1 MIRKAKINDAK
12 QMHSLINYYAAK
24 NLMLSRSLNEIY
36 ENIRDF
42 WVYKENKKIIGC
54 CGLHIVGWE
63 NLAEIKSL
71 AVDKRRQKKEIG
83 KNMVDNCLKEAKE
96 LNVKNIFVLTYAPNF
111 FKKFGFKKISKRKLP
126 HKVWTECYKCPKF
139 PNCDE
144 EALIKKI

>member
-24 NLMLSRSLNEIY
+24 NLMLSHSLNEIY

-42 WVYKENKKIIGC
+42 WVYKEGRKIIGC
-54 CGLHIVGWE
+54 CGPHIVGWE

>member
-1 MIRKAKINDAK
+1 MLRKAKINDAK
-12 QMHSLINYYAAK
+12 QIHSLINYYAAK

-42 WVYKENKKIIGC
+42 WIYKKGRKIIGC

-83 KNMVDNCLKEAKE
+83 KNMVDKCLKEAKE
-96 LNVKNIFVLTYAPNF
+96 LKVKNIFVLTYVPNF
-111 FKKFGFKKISKRKLP
+111 FKKFGFKKISKRKFP

>member
-1 MIRKAKINDAK
+1 MLRKAKINDAK
-12 QMHSLINYYAAK
+12 QIHSLINYYAAK

-42 WVYKENKKIIGC
+42 WVYKEGGKIIGC

-63 NLAEIKSL
+63 SLAEIKSL

-96 LNVKNIFVLTYAPNF
+96 LKVKNVFVLTYAPNF
-111 FKKFGFKKISKRKLP
+111 FKKFGFKKISKRKFP

>member
-1 MIRKAKINDAK
+1 MLRKAEINDAK

-24 NLMLSRSLNEIY
+24 NLMLSHSLNEIY

-42 WVYKENKKIIGC
+42 WVYKEGRKIIGC

-83 KNMVDNCLKEAKE
+83 KNMVDKCLKEAKE
-96 LNVKNIFVLTYAPNF
+96 LNVKNIFVLTYVPNF